1 MRRKT
6 LVNNIIKAYPISREQ
21 IENILISLGFKA
33 DVRGED
39 LSSNDYVNLYN
50 ELSKLC

>member
-6 LVNNIIKAYPISREQ
+6 LVNNLIKAYPLSREQ
-21 IENILISLGFKA
+21 VENILISLGFKT

-39 LSSNDYVNLYN
+39 LSSQDYVNLYN
-50 ELSKLC
+50 EISKLL